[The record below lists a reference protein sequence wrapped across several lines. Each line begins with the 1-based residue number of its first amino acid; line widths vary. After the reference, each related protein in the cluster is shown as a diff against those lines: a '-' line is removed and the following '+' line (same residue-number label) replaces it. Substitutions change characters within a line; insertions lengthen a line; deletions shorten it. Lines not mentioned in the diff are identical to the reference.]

1 MSSLDAG
8 HSPSEVTIWGY
19 DIGIME
25 KKMEATIIKVYRVY
39 IGV

>member
-25 KKMEATIIKVYRVY
+25 KKIIKVYRVD